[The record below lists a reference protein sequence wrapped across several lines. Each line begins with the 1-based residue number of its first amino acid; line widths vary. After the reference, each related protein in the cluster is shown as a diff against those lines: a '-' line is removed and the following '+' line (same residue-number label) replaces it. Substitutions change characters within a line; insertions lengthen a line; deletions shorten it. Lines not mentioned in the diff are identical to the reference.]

1 MEPAVNETLTC
12 ALVEERA
19 LVERYIG
26 DTLTDAHG
34 RADFEA
40 HVIACPR
47 CQDEIRLA
55 MTARAELAPLAAGT
69 RRARRVLPLG
79 LGIALA
85 ASIAAII
92 LSRAAG
98 TSTRWQDL
106 GAVPVAPIYLGVEVR
121 GTPVRG
127 DSLLALAMKAYDD
140 RRYDAAS
147 AGLTGALA
155 AGTDSAPAEF
165 FLGAALLMLD
175 RPEAAAETFGRVIAL
190 GDTPYLGEARFYRA
204 KALLRQGNGAAALS
218 ELHAVASSSSAVS
231 GWARALADSVESRMR
246 R

>member
-1 MEPAVNETLTC
+1 VNETLTC

-19 LVERYIG
+19 LVERYVA

-55 MTARAELAPLAAGT
+55 MTVRAELAPLVAGA
-69 RRARRVLPLG
+69 RSARRVWPLG
-79 LGIALA
+79 LGIAVA
-85 ASIAAII
+85 AGVAAII
-92 LSRAAG
+92 LSRASG
-98 TSTRWQDL
+98 TATRWQDL

-127 DSLLALAMKAYDD
+127 DSLFALAMKAYDD

-147 AGLTGALA
+147 AGLTAALA

-165 FLGAALLMLD
+165 FLGAALLMRD
-175 RPEAAAETFGRVIAL
+175 RPAEATAAFARVIAL
-190 GDTPYLGEARFYRA
+190 GDTPYLGEARLYRA
-204 KALLRQGNGAAALS
+204 KALLREGGGAAALS
-218 ELHAVASSSSAVS
+218 ELHAVAPNSNAV
-231 GWARALADSVESRMR
+231 GAWARALADSVESRMQR
-246 R
+246 

>member
-1 MEPAVNETLTC
+1 MRTAAPTSRRTSS
-12 ALVEERA
+12 
-19 LVERYIG
+19 
-26 DTLTDAHG
+26 
-34 RADFEA
+34 
-40 HVIACPR
+40 P
-47 CQDEIRLA
+47 
-55 MTARAELAPLAAGT
+55 ARAARTRSASPWPCAPT
-69 RRARRVLPLG
+69 WRHSRRGPG
-79 LGIALA
+79 
-85 ASIAAII
+85 
-92 LSRAAG
+92 
-98 TSTRWQDL
+98 
-106 GAVPVAPIYLGVEVR
+106 
-121 GTPVRG
+121 VRG